1 MISASTSG
9 GLRYRVTQIMNQGR
23 KSYNSLVSK
32 RFLIFFSGVVIFFVF
47 FVFSYLV
54 HKNVFTQLDFNTTVW
69 LQDHITRRVDA
80 LFSIFSDIG
89 KFEVGLVVLVVFFVL
104 MRKVVAG
111 LVGLVL
117 FAGLHV
123 VELFGKFFVNHA
135 PPPEFLLRT
144 ETVIDFPQFYV
155 RSDNSYPS
163 GHAGR
168 VMFISVLFIV
178 VIIQSR
184 LPIFLK
190 LVMIAGVVIFDV
202 TMLVSRV
209 YLGEHWL
216 SDIVGGSLLGMAL
229 GIICSA
235 LLVKKN

>member
-1 MISASTSG
+1 MYLRRK
-9 GLRYRVTQIMNQGR
+9 GL
-23 KSYNSLVSK
+23 LF
-32 RFLIFFSGVVIFFVF
+32 FLAGVGFIFVF
-47 FVFSYLV
+47 VVFSYLV
-54 HKNVFTQLDFNTTVW
+54 HKGIFTQLDFNTTVR
-69 LQDHITRRVDA
+69 LQDHISRRADVP
-80 LFSIFSDIG
+80 FSIFSDIG
-89 KFEVGLVVLVVFFVL
+89 KFEVVLVVLLVFFVL
-104 MRKVVAG
+104 MRKVVAA

-117 FAGLHV
+117 FVGFHV
-123 VELFGKFFVNHA
+123 IELFGKFFVNHA

-144 ETVIDFPQFYV
+144 KTIIDFPQFYV

-163 GHAGR
+163 GHVGR
-168 VMFISVLFIV
+168 AMFISVLFIV

-190 LVMIAGVVIFDV
+190 LIMIAGIVVFDI

-216 SDIVGGSLLGMAL
+216 SDVVGGSLLGMAL
-229 GIICSA
+229 GIISSV